1 MDMPLYSGIFR
12 ANNNRA
18 GSHSTLI
25 QGLLNMSIKN
35 SDWVAQ
41 INRMPGDLFFRVYG
55 TVTVATPGIVPI
67 LVLSPLQDKSFD
79 LRLELKLVNSGE
91 ITLQVE
97 TEKAVT
103 YKHPGNSNVSSV
115 SIFFE
120 GKPLHHIKEV
130 MITH

>member
-1 MDMPLYSGIFR
+1 
-12 ANNNRA
+12 
-18 GSHSTLI
+18 
-25 QGLLNMSIKN
+25 MSIKS

-55 TVTVATPGIVPI
+55 TVTVAHPGIVPT

-79 LRLELKLVNSGE
+79 LRLELEFKNSDE
-91 ITLQVE
+91 ITAQVE

-103 YKHPGNSNVSSV
+103 YKNPGNSNVSGV

-120 GKPLHHIKEV
+120 GKLLHHIKEV
-130 MITH
+130 TITH

>member
-1 MDMPLYSGIFR
+1 M
-12 ANNNRA
+12 N
-18 GSHSTLI
+18 
-25 QGLLNMSIKN
+25 IKN

-55 TVTVATPGIVPI
+55 TVTVAHPGIVPT

-79 LRLELKLVNSGE
+79 LRLDLELKDSGD
-91 ITLQVE
+91 IALQVV

-103 YKHPGNSNVSSV
+103 YKNPGNSNVSGV

-120 GKPLHHIKEV
+120 GKLLHHIKEV
-130 MITH
+130 TITH

>member
-1 MDMPLYSGIFR
+1 
-12 ANNNRA
+12 
-18 GSHSTLI
+18 
-25 QGLLNMSIKN
+25 MSIKN

-55 TVTVATPGIVPI
+55 TVTVANPGIVPT
-67 LVLSPLQDKSFD
+67 LVLSPLQDKSFNLSLD
-79 LRLELKLVNSGE
+79 LELEDSGE

-103 YKHPGNSNVSSV
+103 YKSPGNSNVSGV

-120 GKPLHHIKEV
+120 GKLLHHIKEV
-130 MITH
+130 TITH